1 MKGKLA
7 ASLIVVF
14 VMLVLLLLL
23 NAGKT
28 EVSKVYLPSE
38 LIELAKETDAELIP
52 RVRLA
57 ARVAEGDI
65 KYQVEPEIKLEFL
78 AKNPPNKDG
87 TPTQSTITLPI
98 VYNGIKP
105 DMFAVD
111 RDVIVDGELRQGTFY
126 ASKLLTQCPSK
137 YEAPK
142 PEQS

>member
-1 MKGKLA
+1 MNGKLA
-7 ASLIVVF
+7 ASIVVVF
-14 VMLVLLLLL
+14 VMLVLILLL

-38 LIELAKETDAELIP
+38 LIELAKESDAEVIS

-57 ARVAEGDI
+57 ARVAEGAI
-65 KYQVEPEIKLEFL
+65 QYQVEPEIKLQFL

-87 TPTQSTITLPI
+87 SPSDSSIKLPI
-98 VYNGIKP
+98 VYHGIKP
-105 DMFAVD
+105 DMFAVE
-111 RDVIVDGELRQGTFY
+111 RDVIVDGEFRDGTFY

-142 PEQS
+142 PGQS

>member
-28 EVSKVYLPSE
+28 EVSRVYLPSE
-38 LIELAKETDAELIP
+38 LIELAKENGSDVIT

-57 ARVAEGDI
+57 ARVAEGEI
-65 KYQVEPEIKLEFL
+65 QYQVEPEIKLQFL

-87 TPTQSTITLPI
+87 TPSNSSVKLPI

-105 DMFAVD
+105 DMFAVE

-142 PEQS
+142 PEHS